1 MVKKHYS
8 SWKTLMEKGIHHIAA
23 AIMEQACQNRSIRL
37 NTIEKLTM
45 LLIIKLQYHFYLLFV
60 SDINLYFYIFHR
72 FFLNKLYQIHFKL
85 GFETLKYGHL
95 KWSKWYIIYCYV
107 QKMHHVSTAIYFS
120 ILQFRIQS
128 LAIAKGKQTDFIV
141 KKSIEF
147 IYRMPQFLI
156 YISSTLKHEVYSFIE
171 AIFVGQECKK

>member
-8 SWKTLMEKGIHHIAA
+8 SWKTLMEKGIPHIAA

-85 GFETLKYGHL
+85 GSLKHWNIDIWNEANDIL
-95 KWSKWYIIYCYV
+95 
-107 QKMHHVSTAIYFS
+107 S
-120 ILQFRIQS
+120 IV
-128 LAIAKGKQTDFIV
+128 TC
-141 KKSIEF
+141 KKCITF
-147 IYRMPQFLI
+147 LPQFTFLFCN
-156 YISSTLKHEVYSFIE
+156 SEFSLKLLP
-171 AIFVGQECKK
+171 